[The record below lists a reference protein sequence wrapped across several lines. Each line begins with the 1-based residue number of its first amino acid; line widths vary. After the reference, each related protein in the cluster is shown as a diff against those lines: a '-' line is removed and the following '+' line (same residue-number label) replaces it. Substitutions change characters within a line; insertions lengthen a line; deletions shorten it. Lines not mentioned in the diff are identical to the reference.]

1 MGCAGPEE
9 ALEEGE
15 VVAALGLRTSQLLV
29 MKQTPVYM
37 AEAGVLAGV
46 LGGDVVEKAE
56 AEVVGW
62 FVWDEVKVDVFEFS
76 PW

>member
-1 MGCAGPEE
+1 M
-9 ALEEGE
+9 
-15 VVAALGLRTSQLLV
+15 AAASGLRTSQLLV
-29 MKQTPVYM
+29 MKWAPVYA
-37 AEAGVLAGV
+37 AEAGVLAGM

-62 FVWDEVKVDVFEFS
+62 FIWDEVKVDVFEFS

>member
-1 MGCAGPEE
+1 M
-9 ALEEGE
+9 
-15 VVAALGLRTSQLLV
+15 VAASGLRTSQLLV
-29 MKQTPVYM
+29 MKWTPMYT

-62 FVWDEVKVDVFEFS
+62 FFWDEIEADVFELS

>member
-1 MGCAGPEE
+1 M
-9 ALEEGE
+9 
-15 VVAALGLRTSQLLV
+15 VAALGLRTSQLLV
-29 MKQTPVYM
+29 MKRTPVYA

-46 LGGDVVEKAE
+46 LGGDVVEKTE

-62 FVWDEVKVDVFEFS
+62 FFWDKVKADVFELS

>member
-1 MGCAGPEE
+1 MGRAGPEE
-9 ALEEGE
+9 ASEEGE

-29 MKQTPVYM
+29 MKRTPVYT

-62 FVWDEVKVDVFEFS
+62 FFWDEIKADIFKLS